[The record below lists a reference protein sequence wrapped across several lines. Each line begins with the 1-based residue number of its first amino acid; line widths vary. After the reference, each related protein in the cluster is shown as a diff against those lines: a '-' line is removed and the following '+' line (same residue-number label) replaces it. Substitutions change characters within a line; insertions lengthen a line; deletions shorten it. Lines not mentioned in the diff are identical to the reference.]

1 MTHDSH
7 PTQAENEEHMRR
19 RRRKEAYHLVAGK
32 SRLSSDM
39 DDLVSDPL
47 YKLLT
52 ARQPNS
58 TPEIQQAKAAL
69 VKELAVSGGD
79 VTTPSFR
86 SAVEE
91 LTNLYDPSHFD
102 ARVKTKRDNLANHLG
117 GVWMMLSMPNFPG
130 VLGRNSEGEYLYTLG
145 HMSFDMFPPKDLVCS
160 IQGSFNPVHYVGTRD
175 REAIKHIPASLKD
188 EVKKGK
194 SLLRTY
200 DLITAFTIEPRDATH
215 DASANSNVTRPI
227 KALMTTYGYALPD
240 PNQSNRL
247 STWFRG
253 GTIEVW
259 DEELDM
265 EAWRNVF
272 GDLPTPPPKEKA
284 TVFRHKMKTGVCP
297 ANSMEVDG
305 KLSYTLEKPFGGH
318 GHAYADVIYLDETL
332 RILRGNYGSLYVS
345 ARVPFP
351 DE

>member
-1 MTHDSH
+1 MYI
-7 PTQAENEEHMRR
+7 
-19 RRRKEAYHLVAGK
+19 AYHLVAGK

-39 DDLVSDPL
+39 DDIVSDPL

-200 DLITAFTIEPRDATH
+200 E
-215 DASANSNVTRPI
+215 
-227 KALMTTYGYALPD
+227 
-240 PNQSNRL
+240 
-247 STWFRG
+247 
-253 GTIEVW
+253 
-259 DEELDM
+259 
-265 EAWRNVF
+265 
-272 GDLPTPPPKEKA
+272 
-284 TVFRHKMKTGVCP
+284 
-297 ANSMEVDG
+297 
-305 KLSYTLEKPFGGH
+305 
-318 GHAYADVIYLDETL
+318 
-332 RILRGNYGSLYVS
+332 
-345 ARVPFP
+345 
-351 DE
+351 